1 MQKIIVDGY
10 NVIHA
15 DPQLKRTVGRSLE
28 SARRA
33 LVRMLRVYLESKS
46 VRVTLV
52 YDGRGGITDVDVEL
66 PGRLQVLYSPA
77 GQSADELILDI
88 VGDSANPREYVVVTS
103 DMADIG
109 REVRSMG
116 AVVLPSPEFL
126 ARIRPG
132 RPEAN
137 AGQTE
142 EASNDVDYWL
152 ERFGGNENNNPER

>member
-15 DPQLKRTVGRSLE
+15 DPELKRTVGHDLE
-28 SARRA
+28 KARRS
-33 LVRMLRVYLESKS
+33 LVRMLKRYLESKS

-52 YDGRGGITDVDVEL
+52 FDGHGGITDVDVEI

-77 GQSADELILDI
+77 GQSADDLILDI

-109 REVRSMG
+109 RSARSMG
-116 AVVLPSPEFL
+116 AVVLPSPQFL
-126 ARIRPG
+126 ARIRPVS
-132 RPEAN
+132 ED
-137 AGQTE
+137 AGVRSQE
-142 EASNDVDYWL
+142 EQSNDVDYWL
-152 ERFGGNENNNPER
+152 NRFGGKKNDASDP

>member
-103 DMADIG
+103 DM
-109 REVRSMG
+109 
-116 AVVLPSPEFL
+116 SPEFL